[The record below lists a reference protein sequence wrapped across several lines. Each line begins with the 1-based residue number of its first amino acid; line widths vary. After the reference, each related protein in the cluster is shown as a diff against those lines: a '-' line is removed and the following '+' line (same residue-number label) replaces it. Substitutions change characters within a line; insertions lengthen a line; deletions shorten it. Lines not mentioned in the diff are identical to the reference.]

1 MGVKGWYGLYGTAP
15 ALHGV
20 FSPAV
25 VGPLDGSGV
34 VRSSTVVLVDCW
46 NEAYEGDAMGGSN
59 CLKGSCRIEE
69 VALLGVM
76 VLLGVTAL
84 LGEAVLRL
92 LDGPGVEVD
101 IGKREDR
108 GLGEEGRVG
117 PESWEPKLACER
129 LLWNAEVDPG
139 PYGSS
144 CSAMVLVWLATEF
157 PELCLVGW

>member
-25 VGPLDGSGV
+25 AGPLDGSGV

-46 NEAYEGDAMGGSN
+46 NEAYEGEAMGGSN
-59 CLKGSCRIEE
+59 CRRGSCRIEE

-84 LGEAVLRL
+84 LGTPVLNL
-92 LDGPGVEVD
+92 LD
-101 IGKREDR
+101 DR
-108 GLGEEGRVG
+108 DEKFDFR
-117 PESWEPKLACER
+117 K
-129 LLWNAEVDPG
+129 
-139 PYGSS
+139 
-144 CSAMVLVWLATEF
+144 
-157 PELCLVGW
+157 